1 VIGHRGTLAEEVEN
15 VVVMPAIVVGLF
27 VVFAVVGLPMYVVLH
42 TIAEWRT
49 RAGSRL
55 WGYFTDT
62 VIGVIAVVAGVI
74 AVVLIVL
81 AMVNTPEWKP
91 AIWIGLTVVGIVVG
105 LLSVLFGALSSL
117 GRTTTRYRPPTSAG
131 MPPASTRV
139 PPASTRVPPAPEEGY
154 RPPASARVVPPVR
167 EDPYRTLLNKAMYDK
182 GLADRLIEDERK
194 RTPYA
199 SLDELIRSAIDRLER
214 GNR

>member
-1 VIGHRGTLAEEVEN
+1 M
-15 VVVMPAIVVGLF
+15 VVMPAIVVGLF
-27 VVFAVVGLPMYVVLH
+27 VVFAVVGLPMYLVLH

-105 LLSVLFGALSSL
+105 LLSVLFGALSSV

-139 PPASTRVPPAPEEGY
+139 PPASTRVLPAPEEGY

-182 GLADRLIEDERK
+182 GLADRLIEHERK